1 MKRER
6 YSIIYSSKT
15 GNTKKLA
22 EAIYNT
28 LPQNKCDYYGTVD
41 KIDDV
46 LSNVIYIGFW
56 TEKGNADHLTIDFL
70 NKLKN
75 KKIFLFGTAGY
86 GESEKYFDEFIAE
99 DTARIL
105 KLTKKV
111 NDGEVRPERLVPVKQ
126 GIFRIKLGI
135 IIARYSRGDDIACLR
150 SDFVEI
156 YEEWIISFFSPD
168 AYNEN
173 LKMLS
178 LAVLFEIEENLIAL
192 TKRKMKEKEVKDWL
206 LLFLIGEEQPDL
218 PLLFPDR
225 FQMMKALVEEKE
237 TDKPRLLAK
246 YLKANWYNE
255 KCDCY
260 EAHKSS
266 QNIYYGY
273 WSFEAGAIAKIL
285 NLDDSNLKDV
295 PYYPYDLVHYKSNSM

>member
-1 MKRER
+1 M
-6 YSIIYSSKT
+6 IQWCIP
-15 GNTKKLA
+15 N
-22 EAIYNT
+22 
-28 LPQNKCDYYGTVD
+28 
-41 KIDDV
+41 
-46 LSNVIYIGFW
+46 
-56 TEKGNADHLTIDFL
+56 
-70 NKLKN
+70 
-75 KKIFLFGTAGY
+75 
-86 GESEKYFDEFIAE
+86 GENQGMRDCIKSEKYFDEFIAE
-99 DTARIL
+99 DTARIS
-105 KLTKKV
+105 KLTQKV
-111 NDGEVRPERLVPVKQ
+111 NGGEVRQERIVPVKK

-156 YEEWIISFFSPD
+156 YEEWIMSFFSPD

-206 LLFLIGEEQPDL
+206 VLFLIGEEQPDL

-246 YLKANWYNE
+246 YLKENWYNE

-260 EAHKSS
+260 EAHKNS

-295 PYYPYDLVHYKSNSM
+295 PYYPYDLVHYKR

>member
-1 MKRER
+1 M
-6 YSIIYSSKT
+6 
-15 GNTKKLA
+15 
-22 EAIYNT
+22 
-28 LPQNKCDYYGTVD
+28 
-41 KIDDV
+41 
-46 LSNVIYIGFW
+46 
-56 TEKGNADHLTIDFL
+56 
-70 NKLKN
+70 
-75 KKIFLFGTAGY
+75 
-86 GESEKYFDEFIAE
+86 
-99 DTARIL
+99 
-105 KLTKKV
+105 
-111 NDGEVRPERLVPVKQ
+111 PVKK

-156 YEEWIISFFSPD
+156 YEEWIMSFFSPD

-225 FQMMKALVEEKE
+225 FQMMKALVEEKK

-246 YLKANWYNE
+246 YLKENWYNE

-260 EAHKSS
+260 EVHKSS

-295 PYYPYDLVHYKSNSM
+295 PYYPYELVHYKSNSM

>member
-1 MKRER
+1 M
-6 YSIIYSSKT
+6 
-15 GNTKKLA
+15 
-22 EAIYNT
+22 
-28 LPQNKCDYYGTVD
+28 
-41 KIDDV
+41 
-46 LSNVIYIGFW
+46 
-56 TEKGNADHLTIDFL
+56 
-70 NKLKN
+70 
-75 KKIFLFGTAGY
+75 
-86 GESEKYFDEFIAE
+86 
-99 DTARIL
+99 
-105 KLTKKV
+105 
-111 NDGEVRPERLVPVKQ
+111 PVKK

-156 YEEWIISFFSPD
+156 YEEWIMSFFPPD

-246 YLKANWYNE
+246 YLKENWYNE

-260 EAHKSS
+260 ESHKSS

-285 NLDDSNLKDV
+285 KLDDSNLKDV
-295 PYYPYDLVHYKSNSM
+295 PYYPYDLVHYKR

>member
-1 MKRER
+1 MR
-6 YSIIYSSKT
+6 
-15 GNTKKLA
+15 
-22 EAIYNT
+22 
-28 LPQNKCDYYGTVD
+28 DYI
-41 KIDDV
+41 K
-46 LSNVIYIGFW
+46 
-56 TEKGNADHLTIDFL
+56 
-70 NKLKN
+70 
-75 KKIFLFGTAGY
+75 
-86 GESEKYFDEFIAE
+86 SEQYFDEFIAE

-105 KLTKKV
+105 KLTQKV
-111 NDGEVRPERLVPVKQ
+111 NGGEVRRERIVPVKQ

-135 IIARYSRGDDIACLR
+135 IIAKYSRGGDIACLR

-156 YEEWIISFFSPD
+156 YEEWIMSFFSPD

-178 LAVLFEIEENLIAL
+178 LAVLFEIEEKLIAL

-237 TDKPRLLAK
+237 TDKPKLLEK
-246 YLKANWYNE
+246 YLKEDWYNKE
-255 KCDCY
+255 YECY
-260 EAHKSS
+260 EAHKSD

-295 PYYPYDLVHYKSNSM
+295 PYYPYDWVHYKR

>member
-1 MKRER
+1 M
-6 YSIIYSSKT
+6 
-15 GNTKKLA
+15 
-22 EAIYNT
+22 
-28 LPQNKCDYYGTVD
+28 
-41 KIDDV
+41 
-46 LSNVIYIGFW
+46 
-56 TEKGNADHLTIDFL
+56 
-70 NKLKN
+70 
-75 KKIFLFGTAGY
+75 
-86 GESEKYFDEFIAE
+86 
-99 DTARIL
+99 
-105 KLTKKV
+105 
-111 NDGEVRPERLVPVKQ
+111 PVKK

-156 YEEWIISFFSPD
+156 YEEWIMSFFPPD

-192 TKRKMKEKEVKDWL
+192 TKRKMKEKEVKDW
-206 LLFLIGEEQPDL
+206 
-218 PLLFPDR
+218 
-225 FQMMKALVEEKE
+225 
-237 TDKPRLLAK
+237 
-246 YLKANWYNE
+246 

-295 PYYPYDLVHYKSNSM
+295 PYYPYDLVHYKR